1 MLNVILLLIWVVL
14 ALISLASGQF
24 HIPLEEIF
32 KILFSGGGDE
42 AAKSVMLDVRIP
54 RILLSSLCGG
64 ALAIAGLSLQ
74 AVFKNPLVGPH
85 IVGVSTAAAFG
96 GALCILLGLS
106 GLWLAGFAFCFGL
119 TALFLLYL
127 LAKFVAR
134 ADIFSLILAGI
145 VINGVFAALTSLV
158 QYLADDE
165 EVLPNIV
172 FWLLGSFVS
181 AGYDKVIL
189 MCAIALPASAV
200 LIALRWRFN
209 LLSLNDDDL
218 RVLGVDVK
226 FLRCT
231 ILALCTALIAVQVS
245 VSGNIG
251 WVGLVVPH
259 ATRLIAGSD
268 HVKLMPACFIAGA
281 IFMLAID
288 DLSRSLSSAE
298 IPLGILSALI
308 GSPIFALL
316 LKRNAKNAKS
326 N

>member
-1 MLNVILLLIWVVL
+1 MLNLILLLFWVVL

-42 AAKSVMLDVRIP
+42 AAKSVMMDVRIP
-54 RILLSSLCGG
+54 RILLSSL
-64 ALAIAGLSLQ
+64 
-74 AVFKNPLVGPH
+74 
-85 IVGVSTAAAFG
+85 
-96 GALCILLGLS
+96 
-106 GLWLAGFAFCFGL
+106 WLAGFAFCFGL
-119 TALFLLYL
+119 AALFLLYL

-316 LKRNAKNAKS
+316 LKRSAKNAKS

>member
-1 MLNVILLLIWVVL
+1 
-14 ALISLASGQF
+14 
-24 HIPLEEIF
+24 
-32 KILFSGGGDE
+32 
-42 AAKSVMLDVRIP
+42 
-54 RILLSSLCGG
+54 
-64 ALAIAGLSLQ
+64 
-74 AVFKNPLVGPH
+74 
-85 IVGVSTAAAFG
+85 
-96 GALCILLGLS
+96 
-106 GLWLAGFAFCFGL
+106 
-119 TALFLLYL
+119 
-127 LAKFVAR
+127 
-134 ADIFSLILAGI
+134 
-145 VINGVFAALTSLV
+145 
-158 QYLADDE
+158 
-165 EVLPNIV
+165 
-172 FWLLGSFVS
+172 
-181 AGYDKVIL
+181 

-200 LIALRWRFN
+200 LIALRWRIN

-226 FLRCT
+226 FLRST

-316 LKRNAKNAKS
+316 LKRSAKNAKS

>member
-1 MLNVILLLIWVVL
+1 MLNLILLLFWVVL

-119 TALFLLYL
+119 AALFLLYL

-134 ADIFSLILAGI
+134 AD
-145 VINGVFAALTSLV
+145 INGVFAALTSLV

-200 LIALRWRFN
+200 LIALRWRVN

-316 LKRNAKNAKS
+316 LKRSAKNAKS